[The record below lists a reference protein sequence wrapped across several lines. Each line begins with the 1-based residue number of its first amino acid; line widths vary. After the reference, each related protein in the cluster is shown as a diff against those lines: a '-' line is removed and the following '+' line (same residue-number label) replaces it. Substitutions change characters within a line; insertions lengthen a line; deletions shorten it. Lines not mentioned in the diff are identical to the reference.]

1 MSNEQV
7 ILSSHRFH
15 MNQEHFHVFI
25 TGYRVHFLLR
35 ERDSLVTAPT
45 VYRNIILN
53 LCGRKM

>member
-1 MSNEQV
+1 MSKEQV
-7 ILSSHRFH
+7 IPSSHRFH

-25 TGYRVHFLLR
+25 TGFRVHSYLR
-35 ERDSLVTAPT
+35 ESDSLVTAPT